1 MASPIQ
7 EAFGRLIE
15 EIYWIEDLEEAEH
28 VLAERLEALDPD
40 LREVLLEERKKICSD
55 PNVLVEII
63 RLEALADSAEAAD
76 LREILLLRSIL
87 DMLFLVQCSPK
98 WARMGAREKAHVLAP
113 LYKAW
118 HGLKLALKNY
128 PSTIDKMH
136 LSIAY
141 TMAEEAYERADKLG
155 LINDVYKLL
164 EKLGEELLEEAGE
177 NEDGP

>member
-1 MASPIQ
+1 VASPIQ

-15 EIYWIEDLEEAEH
+15 EIYWIESLEEAER
-28 VLAERLEALDPD
+28 VLGDRLEALDPD
-40 LREVLLEERKKICSD
+40 LREILLEERKKLCND
-55 PNVLVEII
+55 PNIVIEII

-76 LREILLLRSIL
+76 LKEVLLLRSLL

-98 WARMGAREKAHVLAP
+98 WAEMGPREKAHVLAP

-128 PSTIDKMH
+128 PNSVDRMH
-136 LSIAY
+136 LNIAY

-155 LINDVYKLL
+155 LIHDVYKLL
-164 EKLGEELLEEAGE
+164 ERLSEEILKEAGE
-177 NEDGP
+177 NGDGQ